1 MAIDNVGWTIRPKP
15 VQNDGKRRQQPKR
28 KLPRHDKPARD
39 EEDDKRQGGI
49 DELA

>member
-1 MAIDNVGWTIRPKP
+1 MAIDNVGWTIRPSP

-28 KLPRHDKPARD
+28 KPQKPQPQRD
-39 EEDDKRQGGI
+39 SGKRQGGI